1 MSTPRQSSVR
11 RSLASIVLGFELI
24 VVFLATLVIF
34 GLSDLPAWVT
44 LGGGALLCLIMV
56 ATLALLRFPWAYGIG
71 WAVQVVMVAT
81 GFLNPAMFFV
91 GALFAGMW
99 AYCMITGSRL
109 DRQHRDTQPKENP

>member
-1 MSTPRQSSVR
+1 VSSPRQSSVR

-34 GLSDLPAWVT
+34 GLSDLPPWVT
-44 LGGGALLCLIMV
+44 LGGGGLLCLIV
-56 ATLALLRFPWAYGIG
+56 IATLGLLRFTWAYAIG
-71 WAVQVVMVAT
+71 WAIQVVMVAT

-99 AYCMITGSRL
+99 TYCMITGTRI
-109 DRQHRDTQPKENP
+109 DRHNK

>member
-1 MSTPRQSSVR
+1 VSAPRSSVR

-44 LGGGALLCLIMV
+44 LGGGALLCAIMV
-56 ATLALLRFPWAYGIG
+56 VVLGLLRYNWAYAIG
-71 WAVQVVMVAT
+71 WVIQVIIVAT

-99 AYCMITGSRL
+99 AYCMITGSRI
-109 DRQHRDTQPKENP
+109 DRRNTTAP

>member
-1 MSTPRQSSVR
+1 VSAPRPSSVR

-56 ATLALLRFPWAYGIG
+56 ATLGLLRYNWAYAIG
-71 WAVQVVMVAT
+71 WAIQVIIVAT
-81 GFLNPAMFFV
+81 GFLNPAMFVV

-99 AYCMITGSRL
+99 VYCMINGSKI
-109 DRQHRDTQPKENP
+109 DRAHKENT

>member
-1 MSTPRQSSVR
+1 MRSGSVR
-11 RSLASIVLGFELI
+11 RSLASIVLGFELV

-56 ATLALLRFPWAYGIG
+56 ATLGLLRYNWAYVVG
-71 WAVQVVMVAT
+71 WAVQVIIVAT

-99 AYCMITGSRL
+99 AYCMITGSRI
-109 DRQHRDTQPKENP
+109 DRRNTPST

>member
-1 MSTPRQSSVR
+1 VRNGSVKR
-11 RSLASIVLGFELI
+11 TLASIVLGFELV

-56 ATLALLRFPWAYGIG
+56 ATLGLLRFPWAYLIG
-71 WAVQVVMVAT
+71 WAVQVVILAT
-81 GFLNPAMFFV
+81 GFLNPAMFVV

-99 AYCMITGSRL
+99 VYCMITGTRI
-109 DRQHRDTQPKENP
+109 DRQQKENT

>member
-1 MSTPRQSSVR
+1 MR

-34 GLSDLPAWVT
+34 GLSDLPAWAT

-56 ATLALLRFPWAYGIG
+56 ATLGLLRFPWAYAIG
-71 WAVQVVMVAT
+71 WVIQVIIVAT
-81 GFLNPAMFFV
+81 GFLNPAMFVV

-99 AYCMITGSRL
+99 VYCMITGSRI
-109 DRQHRDTQPKENP
+109 DKQNSQNQ

>member
-1 MSTPRQSSVR
+1 VRSGSVKR
-11 RSLASIVLGFELI
+11 TLASIVLGFELV

-56 ATLALLRFPWAYGIG
+56 ATLGLLRFEWAYLIG
-71 WAVQVVMVAT
+71 WIVQAIILAT
-81 GFLNPAMFFV
+81 GFLNPAMFVV

-99 AYCMITGSRL
+99 VYCMITGTRI
-109 DRQHRDTQPKENP
+109 DRQQKENT

>member
-1 MSTPRQSSVR
+1 VRSGSVR

-34 GLSDLPAWVT
+34 GLSDLPPWVT

-56 ATLALLRFPWAYGIG
+56 ATIGLLRFPWAYWIG
-71 WAVQVVMVAT
+71 WAVQVVIVAT
-81 GFLNPAMFFV
+81 GFLNPAMFVV

-99 AYCMITGSRL
+99 VYCMITGTRI
-109 DRQHRDTQPKENP
+109 DRQHKENT